1 MTTLQIDMKRVMA
14 QGVFDILH
22 PGHLYYLSESAKKGD
37 ELYVVIAR
45 DSRIEGKKNIFFRE
59 SERREIIESME
70 MVDCAKLGSEGN
82 LFDSVEKICPDII
95 TIGHDQEFDIGI
107 LKHQLEKSGFENIEI
122 VRIPEYKREGLKSSS
137 EMKEKIKNL
146 NGNDSFISV
155 VKNENQ

>member
-95 TIGHDQEFDIGI
+95 TIGHDQEFDIDI